1 MITLA
6 LVVAAVVLGYRVI
19 GKRSTLPRRTLALV
33 GLTVVALLALA
44 AAFSPGPY
52 ELRKFVSYCLMPTGL
67 VWLGLLAL
75 AWALWQRRHPR
86 FAATAFTLWLAY
98 TLAGNVWLGNGML
111 AWLQRGYEAGG
122 PAVTEPFDAV
132 LVLGGG
138 MDVTDDGKPR
148 LAEGGDR
155 MMHAVRVYRAGQAR
169 LLLASGPPVHPS
181 GGRLTSYPAATA
193 AVWEQLGIPAESIVQ
208 VVGPKTT
215 TDEVLALKKLI
226 GERGWHRVGVI
237 TSAWHMPRAMRLC
250 RRYGVDAAPLPTD
263 VRGSEEVQL
272 HYLVPQWAGIEQ
284 VQLASWEI
292 LGMVAGR

>member
-1 MITLA
+1 MITVA
-6 LVVAAVVLGYRVI
+6 LVVVAVVLGYGLIER
-19 GKRSTLPRRTLALV
+19 RSSRSRRTLVLWWL
-33 GLTVVALLALA
+33 GVVALLVLA

-75 AWALWQRRHPR
+75 ALALRRRRQPR
-86 FAATAFTLWLAY
+86 FAAAAFTLWLFY
-98 TLAGNVWLGNGML
+98 TLAGNVWLGDAML
-111 AWLQRGYEAGG
+111 GWLQRGYETGG
-122 PAVTEPFDAV
+122 PAATEPFDAV

-138 MDVTDDGKPR
+138 MDVSDDGQPR
-148 LAEGGDR
+148 FAEGGDR
-155 MMHAVRVYRAGQAR
+155 VVHAVRVYRAGQAR
-169 LLLASGPPVHPS
+169 LLLASGPPVRLS

-193 AVWEQLGIPAESIVQ
+193 AVWEQLGIPAENIVQ

-215 TDEVLALKKLI
+215 TDEVLALKQLI

-250 RRYGVDAAPLPTD
+250 RRYGVDAAPLPAD
-263 VRGSEEVQL
+263 VRGSEEVKL
-272 HYLVPQWAGIEQ
+272 RYLVPQWLGIEQ

-292 LGMVAGR
+292 LGMAAGR